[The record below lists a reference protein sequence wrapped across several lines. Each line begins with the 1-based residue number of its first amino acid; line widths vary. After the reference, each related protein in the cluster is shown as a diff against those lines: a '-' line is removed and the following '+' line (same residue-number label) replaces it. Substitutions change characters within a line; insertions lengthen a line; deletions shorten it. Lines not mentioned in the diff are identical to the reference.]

1 MNTPSHYDLNIQP
14 VDYIIANDIPFCEG
28 NVIKYI
34 SRWKY
39 KNGLDDLKKA
49 RHYIDMLIVEAERQQ
64 SLAIENEQETYYN
77 GNTPS
82 DS

>member
-1 MNTPSHYDLNIQP
+1 MKTPSHYDLNIQP
-14 VDYIIANDIPFCEG
+14 VDYIIANGIPFCEG
-28 NVIKYI
+28 NAIKYI

-39 KNGLDDLKKA
+39 KNGLEDLKKA
-49 RHYIDMLIVEAERQQ
+49 RHYIDMLIVEAEKQQ
-64 SLAIENEQETYYN
+64 SLAIESEQETYYN

>member
-1 MNTPSHYDLNIQP
+1 MKTPSHYDLNIQP

-34 SRWKY
+34 SRWKN